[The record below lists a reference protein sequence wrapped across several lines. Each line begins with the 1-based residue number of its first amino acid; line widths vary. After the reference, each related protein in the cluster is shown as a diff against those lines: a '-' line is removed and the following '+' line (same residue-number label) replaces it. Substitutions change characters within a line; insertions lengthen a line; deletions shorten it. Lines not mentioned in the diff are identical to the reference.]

1 VAQNSASVKREGY
14 PLRPEL
20 VESAMYLYRA
30 TRDPFLINLG
40 EDMLESI
47 EFSTKTVCGYATVK
61 VILAKLVNLLII
73 YWHVTHG

>member
-1 VAQNSASVKREGY
+1 
-14 PLRPEL
+14 
-20 VESAMYLYRA
+20 MYLYRA

-73 YWHVTHG
+73 IYWHVTHG